1 VNQTT
6 GSAPAFTPAV
16 AVAGDGTVAVTYYD
30 FRNNTSDPNTLP
42 TDYWIV
48 YSTDHGATW
57 SGEQRITSGSFDMD
71 TAPVAPAARGHFL
84 GEYEGLTHSGNT
96 FLPFFARTNSGNT
109 ANPTDIFF
117 TTATP

>member
-1 VNQTT
+1 
-6 GSAPAFTPAV
+6 
-16 AVAGDGTVAVTYYD
+16 
-30 FRNNTSDPNTLP
+30 
-42 TDYWIV
+42 
-48 YSTDHGATW
+48 
-57 SGEQRITSGSFDMD
+57 MD

-96 FLPFFARTNSGNT
+96 FLPFFAQTNSGNT